1 MGFFWSPN
9 YLQTRAKGVILKC
22 MKCIFVYN
30 PESGNGKIKKHR
42 DYILKELAT
51 KYGEVDCMETR
62 KAGDATEFARNACGV
77 YDYFFVSGGDG
88 TINEVVNGF
97 GENEDAPILGIIPSG
112 TVNDVAHSLHI
123 SKNLKKAVR
132 NLIEG
137 EVFEHDIFKVNDR
150 YGIYV
155 CCTGLFSKTSYDTA
169 RYSKKRLGKLA
180 YFLRGVK
187 EVMTTKPTKLE
198 LHIDGEKIKKDCAM
212 LLIFNSRSTAGFNV
226 NKKALLDDGV
236 VEVVVFHSHKK
247 SIWLFDL
254 LRTVRFFLFG
264 VNSIRKSKNVTYRQ
278 AASFKIKLAEDTVI
292 NLDGEKSGKGTFEFN
307 VINKGLKILIPKKTK
322 N

>member
-1 MGFFWSPN
+1 
-9 YLQTRAKGVILKC
+9 

>member
-1 MGFFWSPN
+1 
-9 YLQTRAKGVILKC
+9 

-30 PESGNGKIKKHR
+30 PESGKGKIKKYR
-42 DYILKELAT
+42 DYILKELAE
-51 KYGEVDCMETR
+51 KYGEVDCVETR
-62 KAGDATEFARNACGV
+62 HAGDATELAKNSCGV

-97 GENEDAPILGIIPSG
+97 GENENAPILGIIPSG
-112 TVNDVAHSLHI
+112 TVNDVAHSLGI
-123 SKNLKKAVR
+123 SKNLKKAVK
-132 NLIEG
+132 NLVEG
-137 EVFEHDIFKVNDR
+137 VVFEHDIFKVNDR

-169 RYSKKRLGKLA
+169 RYSKKHLGKLA
-180 YFLRGVK
+180 YFFRGVK
-187 EVMTTKPTKLE
+187 EVVSTKPTKLE
-198 LHIDGEKIKKDCAM
+198 LVLNGERIKKDCTM

-226 NKKALLDDGV
+226 NKRAKLDDGI
-236 VEVVVFHSHKK
+236 VEILIFHSHKK

-264 VNSIRKSKNVTYRQ
+264 IKSVRRSKNVTYRQ
-278 AASFKIKLAEDTVI
+278 ASKFKIKLAEDTII
-292 NLDGEKSGKGTFEFN
+292 NLDGEKSGKGTFEFS

-322 N
+322 V

>member
-1 MGFFWSPN
+1 
-9 YLQTRAKGVILKC
+9 

-30 PESGNGKIKKHR
+30 PESGKGKIKKYR
-42 DYILKELAT
+42 DYILAQLAT
-51 KYGEVDCMETR
+51 KYGNVDCVETR
-62 KAGDATEFARNACGV
+62 HAGDATELARNACGV

-97 GENEDAPILGIIPSG
+97 GENENAPVLGIIPSG

-123 SKNLKKAVR
+123 SKNLKRAVK

-169 RYSKKRLGKLA
+169 RYTKKRLGKLA

-187 EVMTTKPTKLE
+187 EVVTTKPTKIE
-198 LHIDGEKIKKDCAM
+198 LIIDNEKIKKDCAM

-236 VEVVVFHSHKK
+236 VEIIIFHSHKK
-247 SIWLFDL
+247 SIWLFDI
-254 LRTVRFFLFG
+254 LRAVRFFLFG
-264 VNSIRKSKNVTYRQ
+264 IKAVRKSKNITYRQ
-278 AASFKIKLAEDTVI
+278 AANFKIKLAEDTVI
-292 NLDGEKSGKGTFEFN
+292 NLDGEKSGKGTFDFS

>member
-1 MGFFWSPN
+1 
-9 YLQTRAKGVILKC
+9 

-30 PESGNGKIKKHR
+30 PESGKGKIKKYR

-51 KYGEVDCMETR
+51 KYGEVDCVETR
-62 KAGDATEFARNACGV
+62 HAGDATELARNACGI

-97 GENEDAPILGIIPSG
+97 GENENAPILGIIPSG

-123 SKNLKKAVR
+123 SKNLKKAVK
-132 NLIEG
+132 NLVEG
-137 EVFEHDIFKVNDR
+137 EIFEHDIFKVNDR

-169 RYSKKRLGKLA
+169 RYTKKRLGKFA

-187 EVMTTKPTKLE
+187 EVVSTKPTKLE
-198 LHIDGEKIKKDCAM
+198 LQVNGEKLKRNCAM

-226 NKKALLDDGV
+226 NKNALLDDGV
-236 VEVVVFHSHKK
+236 VEIVVFHSHKK
-247 SIWLFDL
+247 SIWIFDI
-254 LRTVRFFLFG
+254 LRAVRFFLFG
-264 VNSIRKSKNVTYRQ
+264 VKSILKSKNVTYRQ
-278 AASFKIKLAEDTVI
+278 ASNFTIKLAEDTII
-292 NLDGEKSGKGTFEFN
+292 NLDGEKSGKGTFDFS

>member
-1 MGFFWSPN
+1 
-9 YLQTRAKGVILKC
+9 

-30 PESGNGKIKKHR
+30 PESGKGKIKKYR
-42 DYILKELAT
+42 DYILAELAT
-51 KYGEVDCMETR
+51 KYGNVDCVETR
-62 KAGDATEFARNACGV
+62 HAGDATELARNACGV

-97 GENEDAPILGIIPSG
+97 GENENAPILGIIPSG
-112 TVNDVAHSLHI
+112 TVNDVAHSLSI
-123 SKNLKKAVR
+123 SKNLKKAVK

-169 RYSKKRLGKLA
+169 RYTKKRLGKFA

-187 EVMTTKPTKLE
+187 EVVSTKPTKLE
-198 LHIDGEKIKKDCAM
+198 LVVGDEKIKKDCAM

-236 VEVVVFHSHKK
+236 VEILIFHSHKK
-247 SIWLFDL
+247 SIWFFDI
-254 LRTVRFFLFG
+254 LRAVRFFLFG
-264 VNSIRKSKNVTYRQ
+264 IKSVRKSKNVTYRQ
-278 AASFKIKLAEDTVI
+278 AANFKIKLAEDTVI
-292 NLDGEKSGKGTFEFN
+292 NLDGEKSGKGTFDFS

>member
-1 MGFFWSPN
+1 
-9 YLQTRAKGVILKC
+9 
-22 MKCIFVYN
+22 MKCVFVYN
-30 PESGNGKIKKHR
+30 PESGNGKIKKYR

-51 KYGEVDCMETR
+51 KYGEVDCVETR
-62 KAGDATEFARNACGV
+62 KAGDATEFAQNACGV

-97 GENEDAPILGIIPSG
+97 GENENAPILGIIPSG

-123 SKNLKKAVR
+123 SKNLKKAVK

-169 RYSKKRLGKLA
+169 RYSKKRLGKFA

-198 LHIDGEKIKKDCAM
+198 LQIDGEKIKKDCAM

-226 NKKALLDDGV
+226 NRKAKLDDGV

-247 SIWLFDL
+247 SIWFFDL
-254 LRTVRFFLFG
+254 LRTVRFFFFG
-264 VNSIRKSKNVTYRQ
+264 VNSIRKSKHVTYRQ
-278 AASFKIKLAEDTVI
+278 ASNFKIKLAEDTVI
-292 NLDGEKSGKGTFEFN
+292 NLDGEKSGKGTFDFS

>member
-1 MGFFWSPN
+1 
-9 YLQTRAKGVILKC
+9 

-30 PESGNGKIKKHR
+30 PESGKGKIKKYR
-42 DYILKELAT
+42 DYILTELAK
-51 KYGEVDCMETR
+51 KYGNVDCVETR
-62 KAGDATEFARNACGV
+62 HAGDATELARNACGV

-97 GENEDAPILGIIPSG
+97 GENENAPILGIIPSG
-112 TVNDVAHSLHI
+112 TVNDVAHSLKI
-123 SKNLKKAVR
+123 SKNLKRAVKT
-132 NLIEG
+132 LVEG
-137 EVFEHDIFKVNDR
+137 AIFEHDIFKVNDR

-155 CCTGLFSKTSYDTA
+155 CCAGLFSKTSYDTA
-169 RYSKKRLGKLA
+169 RYTKKKLGKFA

-187 EVMTTKPTKLE
+187 ELVTTKPTKLE
-198 LHIDGEKIKKDCAM
+198 LVIDDEKIKRNCAM

-247 SIWLFDL
+247 SIWIFDI
-254 LRTVRFFLFG
+254 LRAVRFFLFG
-264 VNSIRKSKNVTYRQ
+264 VNSIKKSKNVTYRQ
-278 AASFKIKLAEDTVI
+278 TANFTIKLAEDTVI
-292 NLDGEKSGKGTFEFN
+292 NLDGEKSGKGSFDFS

-322 N
+322 Y

>member
-1 MGFFWSPN
+1 
-9 YLQTRAKGVILKC
+9 

-30 PESGNGKIKKHR
+30 PESGKGKIKKYR
-42 DYILKELAT
+42 DYILAQLAT
-51 KYGEVDCMETR
+51 KYGNVDCVETR
-62 KAGDATEFARNACGV
+62 HAGDATELARNACGV

-97 GENEDAPILGIIPSG
+97 GENENAPILGIIPSG

-123 SKNLKKAVR
+123 SKNLKKAVK

-169 RYSKKRLGKLA
+169 RYTKKRLGKLA

-187 EVMTTKPTKLE
+187 EVVTTKPTKIE
-198 LHIDGEKIKKDCAM
+198 LVIDNERIKKDCAM

-236 VEVVVFHSHKK
+236 VEIIIFHSHKK
-247 SIWLFDL
+247 SIWLFDI
-254 LRTVRFFLFG
+254 LRAVRFFLFG
-264 VNSIRKSKNVTYRQ
+264 IKAVRKSKNITYRQ
-278 AASFKIKLAEDTVI
+278 AAKFKIKLAEDTVI
-292 NLDGEKSGKGTFEFN
+292 NLDGEKSGKGTFDFS

>member
-1 MGFFWSPN
+1 
-9 YLQTRAKGVILKC
+9 

-30 PESGNGKIKKHR
+30 PESGNGKIKKYR
-42 DYILKELAT
+42 DYILKELAS
-51 KYGEVDCMETR
+51 KYGEVDCVETR
-62 KAGDATEFARNACGV
+62 HAGDATELARNACGV

-97 GENEDAPILGIIPSG
+97 GENENTPILGIIPSG

-123 SKNLKKAVR
+123 SKNLKKAVK

-169 RYSKKRLGKLA
+169 RYSKKKLGKLA

-236 VEVVVFHSHKK
+236 VEVVIFHSHKK

-278 AASFKIKLAEDTVI
+278 ASNFKIKLAEDTVI
-292 NLDGEKSGKGTFEFN
+292 NLDGEKSGKGTFEFS

>member
-1 MGFFWSPN
+1 
-9 YLQTRAKGVILKC
+9 

-30 PESGNGKIKKHR
+30 PESGNGRIKKYR
-42 DYILKELAT
+42 DYILKTLAE
-51 KYGEVDCMETR
+51 KYGEVDCVETR
-62 KAGDATEFARNACGV
+62 HAGDATELAKNSIGV

-97 GENEDAPILGIIPSG
+97 GEAENAPILGIIPSG
-112 TVNDVAHSLHI
+112 TVNDVAHSLGI

-155 CCTGLFSKTSYDTA
+155 CCTGLFSKTSYDTE
-169 RYSKKRLGKLA
+169 RYKKKRLGKLA
-180 YFLRGVK
+180 YFFRGVK
-187 EVMTTKPTKLE
+187 ELNTTKPTKLE
-198 LHIDGEKIKKDCAM
+198 ITVDGKKIQRHCAM

-236 VEVVVFHSHKK
+236 VEVVVFHSHPKR
-247 SIWLFDL
+247 IWLFEI
-254 LRTVRFFLFG
+254 LRAVRFFLFG
-264 VNSIRKSKNVTYRQ
+264 VNSVKNSKNVTYFQ
-278 AASFKIKLAEDTVI
+278 SSNFKIKLAEDTVI
-292 NLDGEKSGKGTFEFN
+292 NLDGEKSGKGSFDFT
-307 VINKGLKILIPKKTK
+307 VINKGIKILVPKKHK
-322 N
+322 K

>member
-1 MGFFWSPN
+1 
-9 YLQTRAKGVILKC
+9 

-51 KYGEVDCMETR
+51 KYGEVDCVETR
-62 KAGDATEFARNACGV
+62 KAGDATEYAKNACGV

-123 SKNLKKAVR
+123 SKNLKKAVK

-137 EVFEHDIFKVNDR
+137 EIFEHDIFKVNDR

-169 RYSKKRLGKLA
+169 RYSKKKLGKFA

-226 NKKALLDDGV
+226 NRKASLDDGI
-236 VEVVVFHSHKK
+236 VEIVVFHSHKK
-247 SIWLFDL
+247 SIWFFDL
-254 LRTVRFFLFG
+254 LRTVRFFFFG
-264 VNSIRKSKNVTYRQ
+264 VNSIKKSKHVTYRQ
-278 AASFKIKLAEDTVI
+278 SSNFKIKLAEDTVI
-292 NLDGEKSGKGTFEFN
+292 NLDGEKSGKGTFDFS

>member
-1 MGFFWSPN
+1 
-9 YLQTRAKGVILKC
+9 

-30 PESGNGKIKKHR
+30 PESGNGKIKKYR
-42 DYILKELAT
+42 DYILKELAS
-51 KYGEVDCMETR
+51 KYGEVDCVETR
-62 KAGDATEFARNACGV
+62 HAGDATELARNACGV

-97 GENEDAPILGIIPSG
+97 GENENTPILGIIPSG

-123 SKNLKKAVR
+123 SKNLKKAVK

-169 RYSKKRLGKLA
+169 RYSKKKLGKLA

-236 VEVVVFHSHKK
+236 VEVVIFHSHKK

-278 AASFKIKLAEDTVI
+278 SSNFKIKLAEDTVI
-292 NLDGEKSGKGTFEFN
+292 NLDGEKSGKGTFEFS

>member
-1 MGFFWSPN
+1 
-9 YLQTRAKGVILKC
+9 

-30 PESGNGKIKKHR
+30 PESGKGKIKKYR

-51 KYGEVDCMETR
+51 KYGEVDCVETR
-62 KAGDATEFARNACGV
+62 HAGDATELAKNACGV

-97 GENEDAPILGIIPSG
+97 GENENAPILGIIPSG
-112 TVNDVAHSLHI
+112 TVNDVAHSLNI
-123 SKNLKKAVR
+123 SKNLKKAVK

-137 EVFEHDIFKVNDR
+137 VVFEHDIFKVNDR

-180 YFLRGVK
+180 YFIRGVR
-187 EVMTTKPTKLE
+187 EVLTTKPTKLE
-198 LHIDGEKIKKDCAM
+198 LQVNGEKLKRDCAM

-236 VEVVVFHSHKK
+236 VEIIVFHSHKK

-254 LRTVRFFLFG
+254 FRTVRFFLFG
-264 VNSIRKSKNVTYRQ
+264 IKAVRKSKNITYRQ
-278 AASFKIKLAEDTVI
+278 ASNFKIKLAEDTVI
-292 NLDGEKSGKGTFEFN
+292 NLDGEKSGKGTFDFK

-322 N
+322 V

>member
-1 MGFFWSPN
+1 
-9 YLQTRAKGVILKC
+9 

-30 PESGNGKIKKHR
+30 PESGKGKIKKYR

-51 KYGEVDCMETR
+51 KYGEVDCVETR
-62 KAGDATEFARNACGV
+62 HAGDATELARNACGV

-97 GENEDAPILGIIPSG
+97 GENENAPILGIIPSG

-123 SKNLKKAVR
+123 SKNLKKAVK
-132 NLIEG
+132 NLVEG
-137 EVFEHDIFKVNDR
+137 EIFEHDIFKVNDR

-169 RYSKKRLGKLA
+169 RYTKKRLGKFA

-187 EVMTTKPTKLE
+187 EVVSTKPTKLE
-198 LHIDGEKIKKDCAM
+198 LQVNGEKLKRNCAM

-226 NKKALLDDGV
+226 NKNALLDDGV
-236 VEVVVFHSHKK
+236 VEIVVFHSHKK
-247 SIWLFDL
+247 SIWIFDI
-254 LRTVRFFLFG
+254 LRAVRFFLFG
-264 VNSIRKSKNVTYRQ
+264 VKSILKSKNVTYRQ
-278 AASFKIKLAEDTVI
+278 ASNFTIKLAEDTII
-292 NLDGEKSGKGTFEFN
+292 NLDGEKSGKGTFDFS

>member
-1 MGFFWSPN
+1 
-9 YLQTRAKGVILKC
+9 

-30 PESGNGKIKKHR
+30 PESGNGKIKKYR
-42 DYILKELAT
+42 DYILTELAK
-51 KYGEVDCMETR
+51 KYGEVDCVETR
-62 KAGDATEFARNACGV
+62 HAGDATELAKNSIGV

-97 GENEDAPILGIIPSG
+97 GEEENAPVLGIIPSG

-123 SKNLKKAVR
+123 SKNLKKAVK

-155 CCTGLFSKTSYDTA
+155 CCAGLFSKTSYGTK
-169 RYSKKRLGKLA
+169 RYSKKKLGKLA
-180 YFLRGVK
+180 YFFYGVK
-187 EVMTTKPTKLE
+187 ELTTTKPTKIELE
-198 LHIDGEKIKKDCAM
+198 INGETIKKYCAM

-247 SIWLFDL
+247 SIWLFDI
-254 LRTVRFFLFG
+254 LRAVRFFLFG
-264 VNSIRKSKNVTYRQ
+264 VKSIIKSKNVTYRQ
-278 AASFKIKLAEDTVI
+278 ASKFKIKLAEDTVI
-292 NLDGEKSGKGTFEFN
+292 NLDGEKSGKGCFDFS
-307 VINKGLKILIPKKTK
+307 VINKGLKILIPRKTK
-322 N
+322 K

>member
-1 MGFFWSPN
+1 
-9 YLQTRAKGVILKC
+9 

-42 DYILKELAT
+42 DFILNELAS
-51 KYGEVDCMETR
+51 KYGEVDCVETR
-62 KAGDATEFARNACGV
+62 RAGDATELARNACGV

-97 GENEDAPILGIIPSG
+97 GENEDAPILGIIPAG

-123 SKNLKKAVR
+123 SKNLKKAVK

-155 CCTGLFSKTSYDTA
+155 CCTGLFSKTSYDTT
-169 RYSKKRLGKLA
+169 RYSKKKLGKFA

-198 LHIDGEKIKKDCAM
+198 LHVDGEKIKKDCAM

-247 SIWLFDL
+247 SIWFFDL

-264 VNSIRKSKNVTYRQ
+264 VNSIKKSKNVTYRQ
-278 AASFKIKLAEDTVI
+278 ASNFKIKLAEDTVI
-292 NLDGEKSGKGTFEFN
+292 NLDGEKSGKGTFDFS

>member
-1 MGFFWSPN
+1 
-9 YLQTRAKGVILKC
+9 

-236 VEVVVFHSHKK
+236 VEVVIFHSHKK
-247 SIWLFDL
+247 SIWFFDL

-292 NLDGEKSGKGTFEFN
+292 NLDGEKSGKGTFDFN

>member
-1 MGFFWSPN
+1 
-9 YLQTRAKGVILKC
+9 

-30 PESGNGKIKKHR
+30 PESGNGKIKKYR
-42 DYILKELAT
+42 DYILKELAS
-51 KYGEVDCMETR
+51 KYGEVDCVETR
-62 KAGDATEFARNACGV
+62 HAGDATELARNACGV

-97 GENEDAPILGIIPSG
+97 GENENTPILGIIPSG

-123 SKNLKKAVR
+123 SKNLKKAVK

-137 EVFEHDIFKVNDR
+137 DVFEHDIFKVNDR

-169 RYSKKRLGKLA
+169 RYSKKKLGKLA

-236 VEVVVFHSHKK
+236 VEVVIFHSHKK

-278 AASFKIKLAEDTVI
+278 ASSFKIKLAEDTVI
-292 NLDGEKSGKGTFEFN
+292 NLDGEKSGKGTFEFS

>member
-1 MGFFWSPN
+1 
-9 YLQTRAKGVILKC
+9 

-30 PESGNGKIKKHR
+30 PESGNGKIKKYR

-51 KYGEVDCMETR
+51 KYGEVDCIETR

-137 EVFEHDIFKVNDR
+137 KVFEHDIFKVNDR

-169 RYSKKRLGKLA
+169 RYSKKRLGKFA

-187 EVMTTKPTKLE
+187 EVMTTKPTKIE
-198 LHIDGEKIKKDCAM
+198 LHINGEKIKRDCAM

-247 SIWLFDL
+247 SIWFFDL

-264 VNSIRKSKNVTYRQ
+264 VWSIRKSKNVTYRQ
-278 AASFKIKLAEDTVI
+278 SASFKIKMAEDTVI
-292 NLDGEKSGKGTFEFN
+292 NLDGEKSGKGTFDFN
-307 VINKGLKILIPKKTK
+307 VINKGLKILIPMKTK
-322 N
+322 K